1 MPYQVYA
8 DKETASQAVF
18 ELFKEELSTNPQTV
32 FGLATGSTPEKLYQL
47 LRESDLDFSQATSI
61 NLDEYYGLPADHP
74 QSYHYFMQKE
84 LFAAKPFR
92 SSYLPDGSTDDPQA
106 EVKAYEAIIDQN
118 PIQVQILGIGHNGHI
133 GFNEPGSPF
142 DSLTRLVDLTQSTI
156 EANQRFFDSI
166 DEVPTQALSMG
177 IASIMK
183 ADKVILMAFGE
194 EKAKIVQAALEGPV
208 TEEVPASI
216 LQNHPNAHFILDQAA
231 AKYLK

>member
-8 DKETASQAVF
+8 DKESASQAVF
-18 ELFKEELSTNPQTV
+18 ERFKEELTANPQTV

-61 NLDEYYGLPADHP
+61 NLDEYYGLAADHP
-74 QSYHYFMQKE
+74 QSYHYFMHKE
-84 LFAAKPFR
+84 LFDAKPFAA
-92 SSYLPDGSTDDPQA
+92 SYLPDGSTEDPQA
-106 EVKAYEAIIDQN
+106 EVKAYEAIIDQH

-133 GFNEPGSPF
+133 GFNEPGSSF

-166 DEVPTQALSMG
+166 EEVPTQALSMG

-183 ADKVILMAFGE
+183 ADQIILLAFGE

-208 TEEVPASI
+208 TEEVPASV
-216 LQNHPNAHFILDQAA
+216 LQNHPNALFILDQAA